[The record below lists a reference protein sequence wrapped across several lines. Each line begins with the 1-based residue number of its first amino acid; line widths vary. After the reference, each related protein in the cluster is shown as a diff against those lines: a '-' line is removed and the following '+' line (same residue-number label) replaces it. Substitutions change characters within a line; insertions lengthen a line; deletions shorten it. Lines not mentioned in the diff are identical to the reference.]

1 MAGARLS
8 RADEVLKSGKLS
20 RALKGRRFRCNHSR
34 LERERLLIL
43 HRRVRA
49 HYVASF
55 LRKALATPVVFLAF
69 VAFPGL
75 ADVLERE
82 DAPTACFYALIAA
95 IFLPQF
101 RLRVEVSE
109 TGKPS
114 RPFRTPCSPARVP
127 KTASAPSEGTAFL
140 SECSRRCSWWC

>member
-1 MAGARLS
+1 VKCWSPGS
-8 RADEVLKSGKLS
+8 FPG
-20 RALKGRRFRCNHSR
+20 ALKGRRFRGHHFR

-55 LRKALATPVVFLAF
+55 LCKALATPVMFLAF

-109 TGKPS
+109 MEEAVEAFSDAVLAGKGSQRLPPLLP
-114 RPFRTPCSPARVP
+114 RARR
-127 KTASAPSEGTAFL
+127 S
-140 SECSRRCSWWC
+140 